1 LLLISLILIGFSA
14 PAEGPS
20 SQDPN
25 YLDVDAVPEG
35 YIHRPIMEMFTGLGC
50 SVCQNGADQAM
61 DVLWHE
67 AQEQPS
73 QPFTIVSFH
82 QNNGAGDD
90 DLTIPES
97 QERYDDYFI
106 QGTPDAE
113 FDGGFRHVLGGEDGE
128 EANYQVY
135 SDAITD
141 SLTRYDD
148 NNFNPLDNN
157 FKFVN
162 LQLFQEFSGD
172 GYRVS
177 VKIDYLGSSSE
188 LPGLGI
194 LPRNSPDLSGSLYV
208 FMTED
213 NVTAWS
219 SERND
224 GEYVENNAAFRGYAI
239 KDEQFSLAKD
249 ETFEIMAEWQFPEDP
264 VIPIKP
270 GLITAV
276 AAVYDLDDTTSG
288 RSEGGNPASVPRA
301 IQSATP
307 KSTAFDLGSD
317 IPSIED
323 ITITNDKEVHFSA
336 KFDDAD
342 GVSAAYLLY
351 NTEAANAT
359 SWEYAEMEI
368 LGEEICDENDVCYAY
383 ADSTGTASI
392 PVKSGETIYYS
403 LLIYDG
409 VKVEGKT
416 ELTTFDVGGSTAAGG
431 AGGLSLT
438 AALMIIGL
446 IFLVFGFLYYL
457 RDIRGKEQVEAIPV
471 SETEP
476 NSALPSSL
484 RGRKPNKSMI
494 LGAIVLGMVLISV
507 GAIASVMPSGSKEV
521 TDFEMRDVD
530 GNEFSLSDHRG
541 KVVILEFMATW
552 CSDCKKMTKEM
563 KSVYSHYGNDVIMIS
578 LDIDDAETPKLL
590 NDYANENGAKWIF
603 AFPKDFN
610 SVATTFNIHE
620 IPKSLIIDEDG
631 YITFEIIGSHPS
643 GELIKKVEATKQGAA
658 DPIAS
663 YSMPIIILA
672 FAAGV
677 ASFFSPCSFPMLPG
691 YVGYYLG
698 MENEEEK
705 KTKKELVR
713 KAIPM
718 GIAAAVGVLFVY
730 LFIGFL
736 IMLIGAPIL
745 PFIPFFAPIVAI
757 MVIILGIFMLT
768 NMQYYFITNKINS
781 IATSVIS
788 KIKIGNKNIGD
799 KINEKEVGGVFAY
812 GMGYGLA
819 AAGCTLPVFLIII
832 ATSIS
837 TGGFFSGM
845 LMFFVYGLGAAI
857 FMVAVTLLVAS
868 SKDSIVNK
876 MKMSTHKIKVISGV
890 FMVVAGFVLLLMFY
904 VTFMI

>member
-1 LLLISLILIGFSA
+1 
-14 PAEGPS
+14 
-20 SQDPN
+20 
-25 YLDVDAVPEG
+25 
-35 YIHRPIMEMFTGLGC
+35 MEMFTGLGC

-73 QPFTIVSFH
+73 QPYTIVSFH

-113 FDGGFRHVLGGEDGE
+113 FDGGFRHILGGEDGE

-141 SLTRYDD
+141 CLTRYDD
-148 NNFNPLDNN
+148 NTLNPFDNN

-177 VKIDYLGSSSE
+177 VKIEYLGSASE

-208 FMTED
+208 FITED

-224 GEYVENNAAFRGYAI
+224 GEFVENNAVFRGYAI
-239 KDEQFSLAKD
+239 KDEQFTLAKD
-249 ETFEIMAEWQFPEDP
+249 ETFEIMAEWQFPADP

-270 GLITAV
+270 GMITAV

-288 RSEGGNPASVPRA
+288 RSDGGNAANVPRA

-317 IPSIED
+317 LPSIED
-323 ITITNDKEVHFSA
+323 IIITNDKEVHFSA
-336 KFDDAD
+336 RFNDED

-351 NTEAANAT
+351 NTEAPNAT
-359 SWEYAEMEI
+359 TWEFAEMEI
-368 LGEEICDENDVCYAY
+368 TGEEICDEDGVCYAY
-383 ADSTGTASI
+383 SNSEGTASI

-409 VKVEGKT
+409 VNVEGKT
-416 ELTTFDVGGSTAAGG
+416 ELTTFDVGASTAAGG

-438 AALMIIGL
+438 AILMIIGL

-457 RDIRGKEQVEAIPV
+457 RDIRGKETVEEIPV
-471 SETEP
+471 TEGSTEP
-476 NSALPSSL
+476 ISTYPSYLKS
-484 RGRKPNKSMI
+484 RKPNKSMI
-494 LGAIVLGMVLISV
+494 LGAIILGMVLISV
-507 GAIASVMPSGSKEV
+507 GAIASVMPSGSEAV
-521 TDFEMRDVD
+521 ADFEMTDVD

-563 KSVYSHYGNDVIMIS
+563 KEVYSHYGNDVIMIS
-578 LDIDDAETPKLL
+578 LDIDKEETPELL
-590 NDYANENGAKWIF
+590 ESYANENGAKWIF
-603 AFPKDFN
+603 AFPKDIN
-610 SVATTFNIHE
+610 SILTTFNVHE

-631 YITFEIIGSHPS
+631 YTTFEIIGSHPS

-663 YSMPIIILA
+663 YSMPIVILA
-672 FAAGV
+672 FAAGI

-698 MENEEEK
+698 VEDQKEK
-705 KTKKELVR
+705 ASKKELVKR
-713 KAIPM
+713 ALPM
-718 GIAAAVGVLFVY
+718 GIAAAVGILSVY

-736 IMLIGAPIL
+736 IMLIGTPIY
-745 PFIPFFAPIVAI
+745 PFIPYLAPVIAI
-757 MVIILGIFMLT
+757 LMILFGIMMLS
-768 NMQYYFITNKINS
+768 NMQYYFITNKVDALIKK
-781 IATSVIS
+781 VVS
-788 KIKIGNKNIGD
+788 KIKFGNKNIGE

-819 AAGCTLPVFLIII
+819 AAGCTLPVFLLIIT
-832 ATSIS
+832 TSLA

-845 LMFFVYGLGAAI
+845 LMFFVYGLGAAL
-857 FMVAVTLLVAS
+857 FMVAVTLLVAA

-876 MKMSTHKIKVISGV
+876 LKMSTAKIKYASGI
-890 FMVVAGFVLLLMFY
+890 FMVVAGFALMIGFY
-904 VTFMI
+904 VAFIV